1 MKIVVIIILLAQRT
15 LNRFTVQT
23 QRSNAKY
30 KNYSNPLIARSFSTE
45 GAIARIKIFME
56 DKTTLSSNV

>member
-1 MKIVVIIILLAQRT
+1 MKIVVIVILLAQRT

-30 KNYSNPLIARSFSTE
+30 NNNNNPLIARCFSTE
-45 GAIARIKIFME
+45 GAIG
-56 DKTTLSSNV
+56 TN